1 MKNYSFFLDSDK
13 FDVDITS
20 KVDGENFYELYFNG
34 TRIYILVPIPDDT
47 ESVLQIIY
55 PLSKYSV
62 EIDRVKGI
70 LSKQFLILSIVA
82 LLISFIFSLYT
93 LHPLRRAYST
103 LEEFIKD
110 IIHDLNTPITSIAI
124 NLKDDEK
131 ELNERLRA
139 ISKSCKCN
147 LHRYMII
154 HLYTPIS

>member
-1 MKNYSFFLDSDK
+1 MRRRFLLKSFRSILHKQLSYFLTFIFYNYYRLEEEHLREELFLEMKNYSFFLDSDK

-70 LSKQFLILSIVA
+70 LSKTVLSTIYSGSSNIVSSSPYILC
-82 LLISFIFSLYT
+82 T
-93 LHPLRRAYST
+93 HLRRAYSHT
-103 LEEFIKD
+103 
-110 IIHDLNTPITSIAI
+110 
-124 NLKDDEK
+124 
-131 ELNERLRA
+131 
-139 ISKSCKCN
+139 
-147 LHRYMII
+147 
-154 HLYTPIS
+154 